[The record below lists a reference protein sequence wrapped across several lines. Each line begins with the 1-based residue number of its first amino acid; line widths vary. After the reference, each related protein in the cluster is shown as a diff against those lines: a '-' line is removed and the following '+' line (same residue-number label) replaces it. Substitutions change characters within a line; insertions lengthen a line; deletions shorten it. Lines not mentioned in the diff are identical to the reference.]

1 MQRYNPDPL
10 MKKRSTPVIV
20 CIVAGV
26 ILSLCCGNA
35 SAQLLLPKGEVEN
48 TDSIKK
54 EMNIGPY
61 FGLYKDNYFAVGT
74 DPFHKPTP
82 VNSGVKFQI
91 SIKQRLTNAT
101 LPWQTYLYL
110 FFTEKIFWDV
120 FQNSMP
126 MSDQNFNPGIGW
138 SKPFFIKDRYCGNLT
153 LILEHESNGRDSIQS
168 RSWNKVSLAGNAYI
182 TDQLSV
188 HAKYWIPII
197 DSGNNRD
204 ILKYC
209 GIFQWGFQV
218 NTTNRRWT
226 LDATFVKRRGW
237 NMNWNTNIRLGFRII
252 KNTNQ
257 YIYLDYYNGYG
268 EGLLTYKEFHN
279 RLRIGLLI
287 RPQFFSEF

>member
-1 MQRYNPDPL
+1 
-10 MKKRSTPVIV
+10 MKKPSTPVIV

-26 ILSLCCGNA
+26 ILSLCAVNA

-61 FGLYKDNYFAVGT
+61 FGLYKDNYFSVGT

-82 VNSGVKFQI
+82 DNSGVKFQI

-120 FQNSMP
+120 FKNSMP

-168 RSWNKVSLAGNAYI
+168 RSWNKVSLAGNAYV

-197 DSGNNRD
+197 DSGNNKD

-209 GIFQWGFQV
+209 GIFQWGFQF

-226 LDATFVKRRGW
+226 VDATFVKRQGW

-268 EGLLTYKEFHN
+268 EGLLAYKEFHN

>member
-1 MQRYNPDPL
+1 
-10 MKKRSTPVIV
+10 MKKTSTPVIV
-20 CIVAGV
+20 SIVTSV
-26 ILSLCCGNA
+26 ILSLCSGNA

-54 EMNIGPY
+54 ELNIGPY

-74 DPFHKPTP
+74 DPFHKPTAN
-82 VNSGVKFQI
+82 NSGVKFQI

-120 FQNSMP
+120 FKESMP

-138 SKPFFIKDRYCGNLT
+138 SKPFFVKDRYCGNLT

-168 RSWNKVSLAGNAYI
+168 RSWNKVSLAGNAYL

-197 DSGNNRD
+197 DSDNNRD
-204 ILKYC
+204 ILKYS
-209 GIFQWGFQV
+209 GIFQWGFQF
-218 NTTNRRWT
+218 NTINRRWT
-226 LDATFVKRRGW
+226 LDATFVKRQGW

-257 YIYLDYYNGYG
+257 YLYLDYYNGYG
-268 EGLLTYKEFHN
+268 EGLLAYKQFHN
-279 RLRIGLLI
+279 QLRIGLLI